1 MPEPSILTTYAYM
14 RDCQVLGSLPLELL
28 FLLSELVREAGIALC
43 GVLLHVIDVDAINL
57 KISPFLLGNY
67 LFAELPDRSL

>member
-1 MPEPSILTTYAYM
+1 MPEPSILTAYAYM

-43 GVLLHVIDVDAINL
+43 GVLLHVVDVDAINH
-57 KISPFLLGNY
+57 KISRFLLGRH
-67 LFAELPDRSL
+67 LLAELHDGPL